1 MKEFK
6 YTISGNVYNVKV
18 DDIEENTVSVEVNG
32 TPYKVEMDKPI
43 KKQKQGTTVKV
54 PPSISVK
61 PITPISSKPVAV
73 SSGTSGGSIKSPLPG
88 IVLSVDCKP
97 GDMVK
102 KGQKLFVLEA
112 MKMENNIPSDHDGEI
127 AEVRINK
134 GDSILEGVDAII
146 FK

>member
-18 DDIEENTVSVEVNG
+18 HDMEGNAASVEVNG
-32 TPYKVEMDKPI
+32 TLYKVELNKPA
-43 KKQKQGTTVKV
+43 KKQTATIKI

-61 PITPISSKPVAV
+61 PTTPISSKPAAIQK
-73 SSGTSGGSIKSPLPG
+73 SESRGSIKSPLPG
-88 IVLSVDCKP
+88 VVLSVDCKP
-97 GDMVK
+97 GDVVK

-112 MKMENNIPSDHDGEI
+112 MKMENNIPSDRDGEI
-127 AEVRINK
+127 AEIKVNK
-134 GDSILEGVDAII
+134 GDSVLEGVDMII